1 MKSNMID
8 VFIGKTTVLFRIED
22 AGIRSRVLKK
32 NFLHI
37 AEVLLMVGEWTT
49 ETSSAPLFQVLLKMI

>member
-8 VFIGKTTVLFRIED
+8 VFIGKTTVLVRIED